1 MCKYKVG
8 LLVNIAINVNTIAKV
23 AIFISFEQRTT
34 STPSTGLQPITL
46 GLSSLLPVRQDGA
59 IILQGGGFFTKCS
72 VAGLSTQKK
81 WTKWD
86 LRFCENEGS
95 IRFKINEIVGQL
107 DWKSRRKLIQNA
119 KNLLS
124 NTFWWKIRPIL
135 SPSISGTKWD
145 RDNPIFSAE
154 RGGQSDCVGV

>member
-59 IILQGGGFFTKCS
+59 IILQGGGVLHKMF
-72 VAGLSTQKK
+72 
-81 WTKWD
+81 
-86 LRFCENEGS
+86 GS
-95 IRFKINEIVGQL
+95 RVQHADKM
-107 DWKSRRKLIQNA
+107 D
-119 KNLLS
+119 
-124 NTFWWKIRPIL
+124 PIGSKVL
-135 SPSISGTKWD
+135 
-145 RDNPIFSAE
+145 
-154 RGGQSDCVGV
+154 